1 MFVVANH
8 IPANT
13 VVGFTAVAMNAVVA
27 AAPMNQIQPT
37 FQVGSGGL
45 HS

>member
-8 IPANT
+8 IPANI
-13 VVGFTAVAMNAVVA
+13 VVGATAVAMTAVV
-27 AAPMNQIQPT
+27 APMNQIQTPAQ
-37 FQVGSGGL
+37 FGHGGS